1 MSHKIFENNLVAAC
15 KSKLALKLNTP
26 AYTAMCTLELSPN
39 SVMIT
44 NKYDN
49 NSKLLSTD
57 THSLLYEIKT
67 RDFYEGL
74 SSDFSNFQTKLQY
87 YDNSKI
93 FFEKSKMKLI
103 ALQLE
108 NLFG

>member
-1 MSHKIFENNLVAAC
+1 
-15 KSKLALKLNTP
+15 
-26 AYTAMCTLELSPN
+26 MCTLELSPN

-49 NSKLLSTD
+49 NSKLLFTD

-87 YDNSKI
+87 YDNSNF

>member
-49 NSKLLSTD
+49 NSKLLFTD
-57 THSLLYEIKT
+57 TLAYCM
-67 RDFYEGL
+67 
-74 SSDFSNFQTKLQY
+74 
-87 YDNSKI
+87 
-93 FFEKSKMKLI
+93 KSKLEISMKVLAVI
-103 ALQLE
+103 SVIFKPSYNTMIIQNFFLKSQR
-108 NLFG
+108 